1 MAQFLPADHQAWVL
15 EENFYT
21 KSNIWSYMVDVFS
34 GEECDKII
42 EYGSVKYGDLCEKG
56 KVGNLDDDDVQ
67 DYSDIRESEIVMI
80 PNHDKEVQWV
90 FQKLSKAI
98 NTVNE
103 QVYEYD
109 LRAIETL
116 QYTTYDSSYNGF
128 YRKHIDSRYG
138 ILSRKL
144 SLSLQLSDP
153 DDYEGGEVLLHLGK
167 EPHVANKLR
176 GSITFF
182 PSFVLHEVTP
192 VTKGRR
198 NSLVLWVVGPE
209 FK

>member
-1 MAQFLPADHQAWVL
+1 MVQFLPSDFQAWIL
-15 EENFYT
+15 DPNFTT
-21 KSNIWSYMVDVFS
+21 KSNIWSYMENVFS
-34 GEECDKII
+34 HEECDKII
-42 EYGSVKYGDLCEKG
+42 EYGSVKYRDLCTEGRVAGIDPEGEKNI
-56 KVGNLDDDDVQ
+56 KKR
-67 DYSDIRESEIVMI
+67 SSEVVMI
-80 PNHDKEVQWV
+80 PNHDEEVHWL
-90 FQKLSKAI
+90 FQKLCRAVNAI
-98 NTVNE
+98 NE

-128 YRKHIDSRYG
+128 YTKHIDSRYG
-138 ILSRKL
+138 IMSRKL
-144 SLSLQLSDP
+144 SLTVQLSDP
-153 DDYEGGEVLLHLGK
+153 DDYEGGDVLLHLGS

>member
-1 MAQFLPADHQAWVL
+1 MVQFLPADHQAWVL
-15 EENFYT
+15 EENFNT
-21 KSNIWSYMVDVFS
+21 KSNIWSYMEDVFS
-34 GEECDKII
+34 DEECDKII
-42 EYGSVKYGDLCEKG
+42 EYGSVKYGDLCEKAR
-56 KVGNLDDDDVQ
+56 VGDSVAVEDDVRQ
-67 DYSDIRESEIVMI
+67 SEIVMI
-80 PNHDKEVQWV
+80 PNHDKEVHWV
-90 FQKLSKAI
+90 FEKLCKAI
-98 NTVNE
+98 NVVNQ

-116 QYTTYDSSYNGF
+116 QYTTYDSSYKGF
-128 YRKHIDSRYG
+128 YGKHTDTRYG

-144 SLSLQLSDP
+144 SLSIQLSDP
-153 DDYEGGEVLLHLGK
+153 DDYEGGEVLLHLGG

-198 NSLVLWVVGPE
+198 NSLVLWVLGPE